1 MFPWKKYIS
10 ESEYLKNRF
19 KTWTGG
25 NKRIDAFIQEMQL
38 NVDIY
43 FNNMVLEKISYNQF
57 DQIKETSKNGLMTV
71 YSANMEG

>member
-1 MFPWKKYIS
+1 
-10 ESEYLKNRF
+10 
-19 KTWTGG
+19 
-25 NKRIDAFIQEMQL
+25 MQL